1 MLLIV
6 AAVGGIAVVDG
17 ECQRYNSESPSDPIE
32 NCCCLGYNYSTSF
45 NKRRSV
51 VYTLANFCGVKCLD
65 IEGYCGSTS
74 GGGGWYREE
83 DNHYN
88 KRIYSIDTP

>member
-17 ECQRYNSESPSDPIE
+17 ECKRYSSESPSDPIE

-65 IEGYCGSTS
+65 IEGYCGSIS
-74 GGGGWYREE
+74 EVVGGTEKKTIITTKE
-83 DNHYN
+83 F
-88 KRIYSIDTP
+88 TP